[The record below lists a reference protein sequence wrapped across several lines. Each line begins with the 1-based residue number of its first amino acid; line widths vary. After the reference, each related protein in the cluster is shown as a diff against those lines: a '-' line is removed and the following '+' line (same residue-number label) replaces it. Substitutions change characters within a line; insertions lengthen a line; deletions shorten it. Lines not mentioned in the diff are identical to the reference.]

1 MKCSSMMWLLIFSFS
16 SFAQTPIE
24 SFPVQISFYK
34 TTNLV
39 FRYAIKSV
47 DRGSGE
53 VLAQKAKG
61 IENILQLKA
70 ATQNFIATNLSV
82 ITADGKLYS
91 FMLSYASDPAL
102 LNISF
107 VKDSSI
113 LFYDAQQ
120 ILSQKDFLYRHH
132 GGEGAELIL
141 RSIYIK
147 EQLLWFTLELKNNS
161 FLDYHPEYFH
171 FFIDD
176 KRKTA
181 RTAIQQT
188 TLTPVYPETIVSTV
202 SSKKIKKFTLAFA
215 PFSFSPDKKMTIEI
229 SEKNGG
235 RLLSLQIASRV
246 LLKAKKVSEDK

>member
-1 MKCSSMMWLLIFSFS
+1 MWLLIFSFS

-39 FRYAIKSV
+39 FPYAVKSV
-47 DRGSGE
+47 DRGTNE
-53 VLAQKAKG
+53 VLVQKAKG

-70 ATQNFIATNLSV
+70 ARQNFITTNLSV

-91 FMLSYASDPAL
+91 FILSYASDPAL

-113 LFYDAQQ
+113 LFRDAQQ
-120 ILSQKDFLYRHH
+120 ILSQKDFLFRHH
-132 GGEGAELIL
+132 AGEGAELIL

-161 FLDYHPEYFH
+161 YLDYQAEYFH
-171 FFIDD
+171 FFIED
-176 KRKTA
+176 KRKAA
-181 RTAIQQT
+181 RTATQET
-188 TLTPVYPETIVSTV
+188 TLTPVYPETIVATV
-202 SSKKIKKFTLAFA
+202 PGKKTKRFTLAFSA
-215 PFSFSPDKKMTIEI
+215 FSFSADKKMTIEI

-235 RLLSLQIASRV
+235 RLLMLPISSRI
-246 LLKAKKVSEDK
+246 LLKAKKVSLL